1 MSKQLLLK
9 IALTTSFGLATGFLS
24 MHLFLNKNTAH
35 RGLASQKESPFVI
48 QKLSLDMVSR
58 NYFQIKLTSDDI
70 AEKQDGV
77 STIKAVITAY
87 QDIPAGLAYKW
98 NLEKG
103 ATSHSTLEGVL
114 PAIASGDTYE
124 FQITTQNFS
133 HEVQNHISISL
144 SGKIAEHIVQ
154 RDAIIASRPE
164 DSFEYVLQKA
174 AEQRQQEPQNMK
186 IQQLSNGQKIND
198 KFRLDK
204 IIR

>member
-1 MSKQLLLK
+1 MSKQFLLK
-9 IALTTSFGLATGFLS
+9 TAATTGFGLIIGFLS
-24 MHLFLNKNTAH
+24 MHLILNKNVVQ
-35 RGLASQKESPFVI
+35 RGLASQKESPFII

-58 NYFQIKLTSDDI
+58 NYFHIKLTSDDI
-70 AEKQDGV
+70 AEKQDGI
-77 STIKAVITAY
+77 STVKAIVTAY
-87 QDIPAGLAYKW
+87 QDIPAGLEYKW

-103 ATSHSTLEGVL
+103 ATSHSILEGIL
-114 PAIASGDTYE
+114 PAISAGQTYE

-133 HEVQNHISISL
+133 HEIQNHISISI
-144 SGKIAEHIVQ
+144 SGKIAEHTVQ

-174 AEQRQQEPQNMK
+174 AEERKQDPQNMK
-186 IQQLSNGQKIND
+186 IQKLSNGQKIDD